1 MLIVGSMIT
10 PNKKK
15 TNFAS
20 IKFMVLSRTN
30 ALPIIH
36 IMRNRSKN

>member
-1 MLIVGSMIT
+1 MLIVGSVIT

-20 IKFMVLSRTN
+20 IKFMVFY
-30 ALPIIH
+30 ALMH
-36 IMRNRSKN
+36 YR